1 MENWILYGATVV
13 LLVFSMIRDRTKTKK
28 ALMKGLKAFEGILS
42 QFLIVLMLVAI
53 VLTVFDPATISRLI
67 GVGSGWVGI
76 MIATLVGAITLIPGF
91 VAFPAAAELLRN
103 GAGVTQIA
111 AFVSSLMMVGIVTL
125 PLEIRYF
132 GKKAAIGR
140 NTLAFAFSIVAALF
154 VGWMVAR

>member
-154 VGWMVAR
+154 VRWMVAR